1 MPKRVQKRVQ
11 IKQETHKII
20 KNQRDNYKDDS
31 CRDTIYQFAPI
42 RTSPQ
47 NPLNIKP
54 SVDSQFD
61 MVRVRSLTAAHHDG

>member
-11 IKQETHKII
+11 IKQETHKTI

-47 NPLNIKP
+47 NPLEYQA
-54 SVDSQFD
+54 SRAST
-61 MVRVRSLTAAHHDG
+61 VRHGSRKIVNSRTP